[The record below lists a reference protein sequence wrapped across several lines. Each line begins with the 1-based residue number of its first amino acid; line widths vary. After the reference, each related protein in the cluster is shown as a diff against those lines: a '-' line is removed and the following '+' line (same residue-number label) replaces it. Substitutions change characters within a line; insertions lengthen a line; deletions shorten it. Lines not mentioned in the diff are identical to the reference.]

1 MFACYE
7 KKKKELFMKLIESK
21 PFPPALY
28 CLCQKA
34 ETFYA

>member
-21 PFPPALY
+21 PFPPAPY